1 MLYIENFFVCI
12 VIPLCVALFFLRGKA
27 RRFCLFLIIGMT
39 TCLLSAYI
47 NDFLCG
53 FYHMSVDDAAIYI
66 VPACEEIMKMLPIL
80 FFVAVFEPDT
90 EDIVIT
96 SLTLGIGFATLENCC
111 YLLELVSEDFRYTVI
126 RGLAVGVMHTVCAL
140 TVGIGLS
147 VFRRYKELGIVG
159 AVGIF
164 ACAYSY
170 HAIYNLLISG
180 GGTYR
185 MAGYAVPI
193 VTVLIIGILYQKGV
207 FGLES
212 KE

>member
-47 NDFLCG
+47 NDFLCR

-90 EDIVIT
+90 EDIIIT

-111 YLLELVSEDFRYTVI
+111 YLLELVNEDFRYTII
-126 RGLAVGVMHTVCAL
+126 RGLAVGIMHTVCAL

-159 AVGIF
+159 AIGIF
-164 ACAYSY
+164 VCAYSY

-180 GGTYR
+180 GGSYR
-185 MAGYAVPI
+185 MAGYAIPL
-193 VTVLIIGILYQKGV
+193 VTVLIVGILYQRGV
-207 FGLES
+207 FRLEN
-212 KE
+212 KG